1 MSENKN
7 NLAFS
12 RINYVLMIIGIII
25 LASGFFMMTLDK
37 ETYGF
42 GIMGL
47 TLGPT
52 VVVLGFLFEIIAIL
66 YQGKK
71 K

>member
-1 MSENKN
+1 MSDNKN

-12 RINYVLMIIGIII
+12 KTNYVLMIIGVII
-25 LASGFFMMTLDK
+25 LSAGFFIMTLDK

-42 GIMGL
+42 GLMGL
-47 TLGPT
+47 KLGPT
-52 VVVLGFLFEIIAIL
+52 IVVLGFLFEIVAIL
-66 YQGKK
+66 YQEKK